1 MIKPSSS
8 SHWYKPDGSPA
19 YDATLRDARKQP
31 LYPSVT
37 QVIGQL
43 AKPAVEAWAVNLMSE
58 TCYQNP
64 AIDGYGA
71 HESIDSYRKRIEP
84 LYQKKRE
91 EAANVGSAIH
101 DFAEAYLNGKNP
113 ELVEGYEIQCEN
125 LAAWIHDKIDSAI
138 CEETFACVNEE
149 GFGYGGR
156 IDAYGFLKD
165 GKRFLLDFKTQNMKG
180 KKTPAYYPE
189 WKYQLA
195 AYAEWLTKE
204 RAVLSLGENGLS
216 ISKELSVFSVVID
229 TSENAGIH
237 VKEYSQEEL
246 SAAYH
251 TFTLLLELFYTIK
264 GLPAW

>member
-19 YDATLRDARKQP
+19 YEATLRDARKQP

-58 TCYQNP
+58 TCFGNP
-64 AIDGYGA
+64 ARDGWGD
-71 HESIDSYRKRIEP
+71 HESIEDYRTRIEP

-101 DFAEAYLNGKNP
+101 DFAESCMNGK
-113 ELVEGYEIQCEN
+113 ELPMVEGYETQCEN
-125 LAAWIHDKIDSAI
+125 LAAWIDENIGAAN
-138 CEETFACVNEE
+138 CEETFAWVNEE

-165 GKRFLLDFKTQNMKG
+165 GRRFLLDFKTQNMKG

-195 AYAEWLTKE
+195 AYTEWLTKT

-216 ISKELSVFSVVID
+216 ISRELSVFSVVMD

-251 TFTLLLELFYTIK
+251 IFALLLELFYAIK